1 MSRPTSE
8 LGMRIARFRSAD
20 ARCVARARRASSTRR
35 GGVAFRIGPL
45 RAQRRRVAPS
55 DAPSSPRPPSSIPLT
70 RPRPAPP
77 PPCPTAPPRTLTRAP
92 ASSPRSGG
100 TTRRPARAPG
110 ARAARPPPLA
120 PAVAPPQPSAP
131 PSRPPDAGSG
141 RAGKPTASERVAA
154 RVAEENAGAS
164 LERALLDLERMAE
177 GNPDLQE
184 ALASIQRGPRRHRR
198 RLPAPR
204 GGDAPRAVRRGGE
217 NRRQARRPR
226 PPEAR
231 RAVPDEAPPTRRR
244 AVPLEGEAEAEAF
257 AFAIRAGAIPLEAFA
272 IIPLEASFASRR
284 VRSVPEPGFFRRVLG
299 RGVRKIPRRAPGGD
313 AAPGAASRRR
323 RVPRARPRPVR
334 LEDRPD
340 WDPSP
345 AKSPARARSRSG
357 SPGRATRK
365 SWPPPGDPL
374 AAHGDWPPGARATPP
389 RKSSPSRGGRS
400 GRRRKPRGIVARRA
414 RSPRRRLP
422 GAWVR
427 RFGDFFGSSLA
438 DRVPTVSAYVDRHA
452 DPAARAFAGFAG
464 ASGRAERDAALGWL
478 RRFCGDDAAPPA
490 EMAEILA
497 AMDARA
503 RDEGVEDV
511 SFEELREMLG
521 LAGEDGGVPGRNAS
535 GVVPVP
541 SAREAER
548 RSAERRAE
556 LSRGGDAE
564 PEWQSLRAG
573 RGVPNEARA
582 SSDDARA
589 SSDDARASSFS
600 LAGPDVPLASPSP
613 SPSRLEPLAPLVDP
627 AVEVLDLGPGL
638 IDPARGARAVGSPL
652 ASPPAP
658 EAPDWARTPEEKS
671 AALAAKS
678 DAARWGREPTA
689 EGVSSGGAA
698 ARSGLRILPT
708 TRRRSSRAR
717 RARRRRGRGLR
728 GLRDRRGDG
737 GPRPRAGGRRAR
749 APSRRWRRR
758 TRRRS
763 RGRRQAPRVL
773 LERRKTTGGK
783 Q

>member
-1 MSRPTSE
+1 MPHS
-8 LGMRIARFRSAD
+8 AAAD
-20 ARCVARARRASSTRR
+20 ADASAGFKPT
-35 GGVAFRIGPL
+35 FWW
-45 RAQRRRVAPS
+45 Q
-55 DAPSSPRPPSSIPLT
+55 DAP
-70 RPRPAPP
+70 
-77 PPCPTAPPRTLTRAP
+77 
-92 ASSPRSGG
+92 
-100 TTRRPARAPG
+100 PG
-110 ARAARPPPLA
+110 AGAGGPSRAAAPPLA

-184 ALASIQRGPRRHRR
+184 ALASIQRGPDGAIAVGSLRRAEATLRERYAEAEKTAAKLGGRAPPRR
-198 RLPAPR
+198 GAPSPTRRPRRAAEPSPSRAKPKPSPSPSRSERERSPSKPSRSSPSKPPSLPAAFDPYLNQGSSDAYSGAAYGKSRDARLAGTRLPAPPL
-204 GGDAPRAVRRGGE
+204 GGDASPARGRA
-217 NRRQARRPR
+217 
-226 PPEAR
+226 
-231 RAVPDEAPPTRRR
+231 
-244 AVPLEGEAEAEAF
+244 
-257 AFAIRAGAIPLEAFA
+257 
-272 IIPLEASFASRR
+272 
-284 VRSVPEPGFFRRVLG
+284 
-299 RGVRKIPRRAPGGD
+299 
-313 AAPGAASRRR
+313 
-323 RVPRARPRPVR
+323 PVR

-365 SWPPPGDPL
+365 SWPPLGDPL

-400 GRRRKPRGIVARRA
+400 GSGGGGG
-414 RSPRRRLP
+414 SPGGSSP
-422 GAWVR
+422 GARDR
-427 RFGDFFGSSLA
+427 RGGGSQERGFAASGTFFGSSLA

-548 RSAERRAE
+548 RSAERQAE
-556 LSRGGDAE
+556 LRRGGDAE

-589 SSDDARASSFS
+589 SSFS

-613 SPSRLEPLAPLVDP
+613 SPSRLAPLAPLVDP
-627 AVEVLDLGPGL
+627 AVEVLDL
-638 IDPARGARAVGSPL
+638 D
-652 ASPPAP
+652 
-658 EAPDWARTPEEKS
+658 
-671 AALAAKS
+671 
-678 DAARWGREPTA
+678 
-689 EGVSSGGAA
+689 
-698 ARSGLRILPT
+698 RSGHLT
-708 TRRRSSRAR
+708 
-717 RARRRRGRGLR
+717 
-728 GLRDRRGDG
+728 
-737 GPRPRAGGRRAR
+737 
-749 APSRRWRRR
+749 W
-758 TRRRS
+758 
-763 RGRRQAPRVL
+763 
-773 LERRKTTGGK
+773 
-783 Q
+783 